1 MTRTFAR
8 SSVRAVV
15 SVLSLTL
22 LAACAEAAHDDP
34 QDPWESMNRS
44 VFEFNQ
50 TTDKYVIGPVAHG
63 YQYITPDGV
72 RSRIG
77 NVSDNLMEPLNM
89 VNSFMQGDFQGGMV
103 SFWRFV
109 LNSTIGLAGM
119 NDVAGSA
126 GLKYHHEDFGQTL
139 AVWGVGDGPYVV
151 LPLLGPS
158 NLRDT
163 GGRVTDWVIDPV
175 NWVVDDTWTEVGIA
189 VGQGLVE
196 RDRLDGVISD
206 VNETSLDPY
215 VTFRSMYR
223 QHRAAQIANHGE
235 GPLPTGPAS
244 AQAAPTTKGD
254 ADKPK
259 KKHYKHVKA
268 TATSSSNAPVPTA
281 PAAAQ

>member
-1 MTRTFAR
+1 MTSLFSRR
-8 SSVRAVV
+8 HLRAVV
-15 SVLSLTL
+15 TLLSFTV
-22 LAACAEAAHDDP
+22 LAACAEATHDDP

-44 VFEFNQ
+44 VFQFNQ
-50 TTDKYVIGPVAHG
+50 VTDKYVIGPVAHG
-63 YQYITPDGV
+63 YHYITPDGV

-109 LNSTIGLAGM
+109 LNTTIGIGGM

-175 NWVVDDTWTEVGIA
+175 NWAIDDTWTEIYIA

-206 VNETSLDPY
+206 VGETSLDPY
-215 VTFRSMYR
+215 ATFRSMYR

-235 GPLPTGPAS
+235 GPMPTGPAS
-244 AQAAPTTKGD
+244 AQAAPE
-254 ADKPK
+254 KPAAR
-259 KKHYKHVKA
+259 KHPHKHVAKPA
-268 TATSSSNAPVPTA
+268 VTPAATA
-281 PAAAQ
+281 PAAPQ